1 MTGARLHGFYLLL
14 LGGLAFVLIGLLLES
29 SSRAPMLDFAVVYNP
44 SRCLLQHHDPYNEDE
59 VLGVYQAG
67 KTNGPS
73 IDPVEHPVTR
83 RLLYLPSAFC
93 FTRPFA
99 LLAWGTAHIV
109 WMTLTLCGFL
119 FAAYLIWRS
128 GAESAPVLSGVLLAF
143 LLANSEMLVVLA
155 NAAGISIALCIV
167 SVYCFLRRRCVA
179 AGILCMALSLA
190 LKPHDA
196 GLVWL
201 YFLLA
206 GGVYRKRAL
215 QTLLAAALISLPFVL
230 WVTHIAPNWIEEWHA
245 NMSSFSDPGGIND
258 PGLAALRTYGH
269 ASVINLQALISI
281 FRDNPRFYDPAAWL
295 FCGALLLFW
304 SWLTLRARISPLTAW
319 LALASIAPLTLLI
332 TGHHLYDTKLLLLTI
347 PACALLWAEG
357 GAVRWMAALVTA
369 AGLVFTGDIPLAVL
383 SALANRWQIA
393 PVGLTGKLLFI
404 ALLQPVPLVLLGV
417 AIFYLWIYARR
428 VCEDK
433 AVPPHDGALAG
444 LQ

>member
-93 FTRPFA
+93 FTLPFA

-119 FAAYLIWRS
+119 CRISDLAERGGIGSCAFGSAACLSACQQRNAGGAGQCGGHIDRIVHS
-128 GAESAPVLSGVLLAF
+128 VRLLLSAQTMRCSRNSLHGAEPRSQAT
-143 LLANSEMLVVLA
+143 
-155 NAAGISIALCIV
+155 
-167 SVYCFLRRRCVA
+167 RCWI
-179 AGILCMALSLA
+179 GLA
-190 LKPHDA
+190 LLP
-196 GLVWL
+196 
-201 YFLLA
+201 A
-206 GGVYRKRAL
+206 GGRRLSQARPANFAGRGSDQPAFRSVGHSYRAQLDRRMARQYEL
-215 QTLLAAALISLPFVL
+215 
-230 WVTHIAPNWIEEWHA
+230 
-245 NMSSFSDPGGIND
+245 FSDPGGIND